1 MSEAS
6 YQRSGSLA
14 PPVVRAGPARP
25 IPLGFGLLI
34 GAAVSLALWFVV
46 GWGIA
51 ALLG

>member
-6 YQRSGSLA
+6 YQRSGLA
-14 PPVVRAGPARP
+14 PPVVRAAPARS

-34 GAAVSLALWFVV
+34 GAAVSLALWFGL

-51 ALLG
+51 FLLR

>member
-14 PPVVRAGPARP
+14 GPVVRPRSARP

-34 GAAVSLALWFVV
+34 GAAVSLGLWFAV

-51 ALLG
+51 SLLP